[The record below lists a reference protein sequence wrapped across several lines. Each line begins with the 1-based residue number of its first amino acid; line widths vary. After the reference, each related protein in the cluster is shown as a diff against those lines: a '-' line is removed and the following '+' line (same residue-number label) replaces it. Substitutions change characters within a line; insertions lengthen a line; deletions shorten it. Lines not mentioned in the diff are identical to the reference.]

1 MLCQAN
7 PKGYIC
13 QSETDKETERLTNLL
28 FPFALRIQC
37 RCSLKTLAWTF
48 STVLSSAE
56 GRISH
61 SSEHC
66 LYSLTRETMQYAHI
80 FRSPSHPLLERVEWW
95 WRDCREGLR
104 HFECGQDCGRIA
116 PGGSVNEFE
125 RQPERKERVRDWRE
139 NPSAQLHDPGSS
151 IRKNRSRKPTPGK
164 KNQDRGPT
172 SRLRFPVSPW
182 QVTLMENRAKRCTS
196 CITWFPCK

>member
-1 MLCQAN
+1 MKHGEPLFLFAKWVCYCCALN
-7 PKGYIC
+7 
-13 QSETDKETERLTNLL
+13 TLTWSFTAALL
-28 FPFALRIQC
+28 
-37 RCSLKTLAWTF
+37 T
-48 STVLSSAE
+48 AE
-56 GRISH
+56 GSIRN
-61 SSEHC
+61 SSV
-66 LYSLTRETMQYAHI
+66 SDIAFTVWQETMQYAHI

-139 NPSAQLHDPGSS
+139 NPSAQLYDPGSS
-151 IRKNRSRKPTPGK
+151 IRKNRFRKPTPGK

-182 QVTLMENRAKRCTS
+182 QVTLMENLAKRCIS
-196 CITWFPCK
+196 CITCFPCK